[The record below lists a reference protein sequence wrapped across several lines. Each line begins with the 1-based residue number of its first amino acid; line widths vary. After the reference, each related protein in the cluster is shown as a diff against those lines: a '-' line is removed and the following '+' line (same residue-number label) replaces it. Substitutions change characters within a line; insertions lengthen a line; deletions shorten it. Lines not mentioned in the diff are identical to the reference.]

1 MPRDL
6 IETLWN
12 VKAWGFAVLC
22 RSRNDLIET
31 LWNVKL
37 KEWEKK
43 GDVEYRFNRDIVEC
57 KDMIM
62 RIGTET
68 LLRFNRDIVECKDKD
83 AADRMMKSAGGFNRD
98 IVECKVFRRNLQYN
112 ARMRFNRDIVECKVV

>member
-1 MPRDL
+1 MENCHLILKSDL
-6 IETLWN
+6 IETLSN

-31 LWNVKL
+31 LWNGKL

-43 GDVEYRFNRDIVEC
+43 GDVEY
-57 KDMIM
+57 
-62 RIGTET
+62 
-68 LLRFNRDIVECKDKD
+68 RFNRDIVECKDKD